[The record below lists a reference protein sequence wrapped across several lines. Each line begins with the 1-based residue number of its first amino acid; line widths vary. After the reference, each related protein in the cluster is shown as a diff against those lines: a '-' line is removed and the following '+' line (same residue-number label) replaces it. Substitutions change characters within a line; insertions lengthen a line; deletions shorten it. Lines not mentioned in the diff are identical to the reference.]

1 MKALSFSLFFSL
13 FFTVATAQ
21 SQQPAPSAS
30 PAPAPLTQQFNKL
43 KGSANSYRERDVE
56 YKVVSTTA
64 LDAFWKSVQQTIKD
78 TEQGLINGQKSAQQE
93 LVQARLTIEEQQR
106 QLEAL
111 KLENAEKEKQVQQSE
126 NDVNNLSV
134 LGINM
139 QKQLYVVLTAVIIL
153 ALLIVL
159 AVMLLQYK
167 SSKKIAVEKQQG
179 YQTIEQE
186 LAEHKK
192 NARERELKL
201 KRELQTEMNR
211 TEELILELDRARKQ
225 H

>member
-1 MKALSFSLFFSL
+1 MKALSFSLFFFIL
-13 FFTVATAQ
+13 FSVTTAQ
-21 SQQPAPSAS
+21 AQQTATKQS
-30 PAPAPLTQQFNKL
+30 PAPAPLTQQFNQL
-43 KGSANSYRERDVE
+43 KTGSNSYREGNQE
-56 YKVVSTTA
+56 YKVVGTNA

-93 LVQARLTIEEQQR
+93 LAQARLTIEEQQR

-111 KLENAEKEKQVQQSE
+111 KLDNAEKEKQVLQSE

-139 QKQLYVVLTAVIIL
+139 QKQLYVILTAVVIL

-159 AVMLLQYK
+159 AVMMMQYK

-179 YQTIEQE
+179 FQTIEQE

-211 TEELILELDRARKQ
+211 TEELSLELDRARKQ